1 MNLIEFK
8 TNQTDR
14 LYLTDMCCKELLEAV
29 LPELSSPEQHTT
41 FQVRLLLNNSD
52 LDTKSDAE
60 NDAIWMSVQRVNVK
74 DAEGNDVLNP
84 NGSNVTETIRKYWY
98 NSEQSTLVNMT
109 DVEQVEKVYTGIN
122 KDFM

>member
-14 LYLTDMCCKELLEAV
+14 LYLTNMCCKELLEAV
-29 LPELSSPEQHTT
+29 LPELLNPNEHTA

-60 NDAIWMSVQRVNVK
+60 NDAIWISVQRVNLK
-74 DAEGNDVLNP
+74 DSEGNDVLNP
-84 NGSNVTETIRKYWY
+84 NGSNMTETIRKYWY
-98 NSEQSTLVNMT
+98 NSEQSTLANMA